1 MEPITL
7 IKAAESTTAPAT
19 SDAITTALSIS
30 EWLTLITVAATLIVG
45 IINLYS
51 SLRTNKRTTY
61 VNAVTSERV
70 KWIGQLRELISEY
83 LMLTAYYDDKPLLK
97 GEELKKFFERLTFLR
112 YRIKLHLN
120 QNGEQDKKINNLIEN
135 INNKLFEVYN
145 ARDLLEVPKE
155 ERLMTAV
162 EYFPKIRGRYKKK
175 LSEIMQRENKS
186 INDLSDDEIK
196 VIMLDAI
203 DSLNDE
209 LRSEMGIAG
218 KTQLIKYTEDLV
230 QLTGEYLKKE
240 WDRVKEE
247 AKDGKA
253 KGI

>member
-7 IKAAESTTAPAT
+7 IKAAESTTVPAT
-19 SDAITTALSIS
+19 SDAITTGLSIS

-83 LMLTAYYDDKPLLK
+83 LMLTAYYEEKPFLK
-97 GEELKKFFERLTFLR
+97 GEEQKSFFERLTFLK

-120 QNGEQDKKINNLIEN
+120 QNGEQDKKINDLVER
-135 INNKLFEVYN
+135 INNKIFDIYE
-145 ARDLLEVPKE
+145 ARDLLDIPMEDRIEALGDDFPRTRMK
-155 ERLMTAV
+155 LKKILV
-162 EYFPKIRGRYKKK
+162 EMMPDEKILVSDLNESEKLKK
-175 LSEIMQRENKS
+175 LAYK
-186 INDLSDDEIK
+186 
-196 VIMLDAI
+196 AI
-203 DSLNDE
+203 SAINDE
-209 LRSEMGIAG
+209 LCYEFGYAG
-218 KTQLIKYTEDLV
+218 REQLVSYTEDLV

-240 WDRVKEE
+240 WDRVKNE
-247 AKDGKA
+247 AEDGKP
-253 KGI
+253 K